1 MAKIKAFKYSI
12 KPEVSAQYEALGRV
26 GSYAINELNRYMQ
39 TAKKAKSTA
48 EHHVYTHV
56 KSGLTIYVQR
66 KFNVIDQVELTE
78 QPFTKTVT
86 FTRHAIERI
95 VERLGQPEVNAENHV
110 RTLLASATYHG
121 KSGNYEGPCDIYV
134 HKKSGTTIV
143 VSQLEN
149 RVITV
154 YKAEEPQQSVAKITV
169 DRIKDA
175 VIREYKRMRTEATRE
190 INRLKER
197 HAAVYIDISQLKYNL
212 VRCKA
217 PHTKALIQTR
227 IDDLL
232 ATTKELALEIDAK
245 LTQIDVAEN
254 EVKAVVGE

>member
-1 MAKIKAFKYSI
+1 MTKIKAFKYSI

-26 GSYAINELNRYMQ
+26 GSYAINELNQYMQ

-48 EHHVYTHV
+48 EHHVYTHA

-78 QPFTKTVT
+78 QPFTKTVKIAQ
-86 FTRHAIERI
+86 HAIQRA
-95 VERLGQPEVNAENHV
+95 VERLGQAEENAEHYI
-110 RTLLASATYHG
+110 RSLLAVAAYHG
-121 KSGNYEGPCDIYV
+121 ESSNYRGPCDIYV
-134 HKKSGTTIV
+134 HKKTGTSIV
-143 VSQLEN
+143 IAKDN
-149 RVITV
+149 GMVITV

-227 IDDLL
+227 IDGLL

-245 LTQIDVAEN
+245 LTQIEVAET
-254 EVKAVVGE
+254 EVRAVVGE